1 MLTGDF
7 TKKEL
12 DALDSVQFS
21 FVNNTNAPLSEDLF
35 NTDTLVNSATEG
47 DILPPTSI
55 TNDYFNASSGVGT
68 SRYIEIA
75 SNGNIYQSFLL
86 DSSVLVFD
94 SEYNLITQ
102 ISLGFGQPN
111 TMAINTLNNTLYVTN
126 FNGTN
131 CWVIDLNTNTIIANI
146 VGFANSLR
154 AIEYCP
160 TTNEMWISTVNFS
173 VPIQIVDCATNTI
186 VFNVIA
192 PPSQPQDFSYD
203 ASTDSMFATLT
214 SVGANDVGQFNC
226 QTKLI
231 IQILSL
237 PNPADLPISC
247 TLCGD
252 FLYVGCANNPDIF
265 VFHTIR
271 YLLVATIPLNFANG
285 SIYGSVCAVQLN
297 KLYFSDGTNTIL
309 YEVDATS
316 NLITNTFLLPV
327 SIAITGTFYSSVT
340 NSVWVADGNRTLE
353 LRGANTPFYI
363 TGSTDYNCFVRNIE
377 TEPIRLLGMW
387 VISKNQIQ
395 LSNPLNI
402 KKRSADGNS
411 NVMPDFPINQVST
424 YQEQGNR
431 AFIKFGRKLIFDG
444 RTFFSN
450 YTINANQEVTFIL
463 LYDEFNRANF
473 SMKEGWFK
481 KPLFYGVTGDRDYVD
496 VTHNEVRHKYDE
508 NYDG

>member
-55 TNDYFNASSGVGT
+55 TNDYLNNPLGSSR
-68 SRYIEIA
+68 SIEIA
-75 SNGNIYQSFLL
+75 SNGNIYQSFSTLQT
-86 DSSVLVFD
+86 VQVFD
-94 SEYNLITQ
+94 SEHNLITE
-102 ISLGFGQPN
+102 ISTVFGSPN
-111 TMAINTLNNTLYVTN
+111 AMAINTLNNTLYVTN
-126 FNGTN
+126 FSGTN

-146 VGFANSLR
+146 VGFSNSLR

-160 TTNEMWISTVNFS
+160 TTNEMWISTVNFG

-186 VFNVIA
+186 VFNPITPA
-192 PPSQPQDFSYD
+192 SQPQDFSYE

-214 SVGANDVGQFNC
+214 SSGADDVAKFDC
-226 QTKLI
+226 QTRVITTL
-231 IQILSL
+231 LSL
-237 PNPADLPISC
+237 PSPTDNPISC

-252 FLYVGCANNPDIF
+252 FLYVGCFTNRDIF
-265 VFHTIR
+265 VFNTTTNLI
-271 YLLVATIPLNFANG
+271 VATIPLNFING

-316 NLITNTFLLPV
+316 NLITNTFLLPNV
-327 SIAITGTFYSSVT
+327 SIITGTFYSTLT
-340 NSVWVADGNRTLE
+340 NSVWVANGGRTLE

-363 TGSTDYNCFVRNIE
+363 TGSSDYNCFVRNIE